1 MQEYIQQMP
10 DGRTRVEREVEGG
23 FVTIYFSEKDDEGTL
38 EKVKSMIMD
47 AYAERKLREGKL
59 SNCDQLWRG
68 GFSVLV
74 IAFLPLIEYCWDGQ
88 IARTN

>member
-10 DGRTRVEREVEGG
+10 DGRTRIQREVEGG
-23 FVTIYFSEKDDEGTL
+23 SVTIYFSEKDDEGTL

-59 SNCDQLWRG
+59 SNCDQ
-68 GFSVLV
+68 
-74 IAFLPLIEYCWDGQ
+74 Q
-88 IARTN
+88 

>member
-10 DGRTRVEREVEGG
+10 DGRTRIQREVEGDS
-23 FVTIYFSEKDDEGTL
+23 VTIYFSEKDDEGTL

-59 SNCDQLWRG
+59 SNYDQL
-68 GFSVLV
+68 
-74 IAFLPLIEYCWDGQ
+74 
-88 IARTN
+88 